1 MPIEDADRKRI
12 VQAIRTYI
20 ARERISREE
29 FARRTRLG
37 KSTVDKLVVGIFSEK
52 TILQIEAQTKIS
64 LLGSSPAVE
73 AAGDDFGR
81 YTKEDTKNYIGE
93 LQMEMKRVTWPNR
106 KQVESTTAIVILTV
120 FAFAAYFKVVD
131 TVLFRAVSS
140 VQNAFKK

>member
-1 MPIEDADRKRI
+1 MPAKELSNPNAPEPKGWLES
-12 VQAIRTYI
+12 VQEWPAI
-20 ARERISREE
+20 
-29 FARRTRLG
+29 
-37 KSTVDKLVVGIFSEK
+37 
-52 TILQIEAQTKIS
+52 
-64 LLGSSPAVE
+64 
-73 AAGDDFGR
+73 
-81 YTKEDTKNYIGE
+81 TKNYIGE